1 MYPSILAFTSSRTIS
16 VHCWNPWPGHCP
28 SKQPENY
35 WRQTILTAHLKI
47 SVSLQ
52 MKVQRESWFCQR
64 HLGIEFCLCCNLK
77 SSRLRCKVT
86 VSLDWWTRIANC
98 SQEFQMVVYHW
109 NRWKNW
115 LPRSHYLIYALSNDR
130 YKIARNKNKIR
141 ITFINYFRSRQLY
154 FSRGIFFIL
163 LFHFKYN
170 RTFTTPCSITFVMQ
184 KILKQKRFTIFWRYT
199 LFKSWSL

>member
-1 MYPSILAFTSSRTIS
+1 MYPSILAFTSTRTIS
-16 VHCWNPWPGHCP
+16 VHCWKPWPGHCP
-28 SKQPENY
+28 SKRPENY
-35 WRQTILTAHLKI
+35 WRQTVLTAHLKITEI

-52 MKVQRESWFCQR
+52 MKVQRERWFCQR
-64 HLGIEFCLCCNLK
+64 YLGIEFC
-77 SSRLRCKVT
+77 LRCKVT

-163 LFHFKYN
+163 LFHFKNN
-170 RTFTTPCSITFVMQ
+170 RRLHTTT
-184 KILKQKRFTIFWRYT
+184 KIHYYIRDAEILQQKRFTIFWRYI
-199 LFKSWSL
+199 LFRNTVC